1 MSSSSSGN
9 VIPKLEETGTE
20 SRRPDV
26 DCSQLA
32 DERRDVE
39 LPSVTDSE
47 SDAPYRPP
55 ASAGAAGQGRSS
67 GVSGGEVA
75 ELKTMVSGLMQQMEL
90 VTQTVL
96 LLEERLKLAEDK
108 LCEVDGAGRKG

>member
-1 MSSSSSGN
+1 MASSSGN
-9 VIPKLEETGTE
+9 VIPKLETGTE

-39 LPSVTDSE
+39 LPPESE
-47 SDAPYRPP
+47 SDTTGPPP
-55 ASAGAAGQGRSS
+55 ARAAGRTG
-67 GVSGGEVA
+67 GGGGEVS
-75 ELKTMVSGLMQQMEL
+75 ELKSMVSGLMQQLEL

-108 LCEVDGAGRKG
+108 LCEADGRKE